1 MSSAPHTAEELA
13 HRTTELV
20 TLPAIYHRVKQVIDD
35 PDGSVIE
42 LAKVVA
48 ADPGITMRVLRVVNS
63 VFYGF
68 PGRVETM
75 SRAVSV
81 LGMQQVHDI
90 VLATTVTAV
99 FAGMRP
105 ERMDVARFWRCS
117 AMRGLLARAAAKSCG
132 LLDAERLFVGGILAD
147 IGHMVMY
154 MQAPQLAEQA
164 LVESRTSGAA
174 LDQLE
179 RHIVGCDY
187 AQVGAA
193 LLQAWRLPRGFA
205 VSIGGQLDPL
215 RAAPHEFEASLLHLA
230 RHAVGYDAEL
240 VDSARI
246 VANTHPTAWHIIRLE
261 PQAFEGACAEASS
274 SLGAV
279 MNLFFTD
286 FA

>member
-1 MSSAPHTAEELA
+1 MTHSAQDLA
-13 HRTTELV
+13 QRTTELV

-68 PGRVETM
+68 PGKIETM

-105 ERMDVARFWRCS
+105 ERMDVHRYWRAS

-132 LLDAERLFVGGILAD
+132 LLDAERLFVGGMLAD

-154 MQAPQLAEQA
+154 MHTPQEAEQA
-164 LVESRTSGAA
+164 LVEHRTSGAA
-174 LDQLE
+174 LDELE
-179 RHIVGCDY
+179 RNIVGCDY
-187 AQVGAA
+187 AAVGEA
-193 LLQAWRLPRGFA
+193 LLTEWRLPRSFA
-205 VSIGGQLDPL
+205 VSIGAQIDPA
-215 RAAPHEFEASLLHLA
+215 RGAPHEFEASLLHLA
-230 RHAVGYDAEL
+230 RHAVNYDAQLEE
-240 VDSARI
+240 SARI
-246 VANTHPTAWHIIRLE
+246 VANASPAAWQITRLE

-274 SLGAV
+274 SLAAV
-279 MNLFFTD
+279 MGLFFPEY
-286 FA
+286 A

>member
-1 MSSAPHTAEELA
+1 MTHSAQDLA
-13 HRTTELV
+13 QRTTELV

-68 PGRVETM
+68 PGKIETM

-105 ERMDVARFWRCS
+105 ERMDVHRFWRAS

-132 LLDAERLFVGGILAD
+132 LLDAERLFVGGMLAD

-154 MQAPQLAEQA
+154 MHAPQEAEQA
-164 LVESRTSGAA
+164 LVEHRTSGAA
-174 LDQLE
+174 LDGLE
-179 RHIVGCDY
+179 RDMVGCDY
-187 AQVGAA
+187 AAVGEA
-193 LLQAWRLPRGFA
+193 LLTEWRLPRSFA
-205 VSIGGQLDPL
+205 VAIGAQIDPT
-215 RAAPHEFEASLLHLA
+215 RGAPHEFEASLLHLA
-230 RHAVGYDAEL
+230 RHAVNYDGQLDE
-240 VDSARI
+240 SARI
-246 VANTHPTAWHIIRLE
+246 VANASPAAWQITRLE

-274 SLGAV
+274 SLAAV
-279 MNLFFTD
+279 MGLFFPEY
-286 FA
+286 A

>member
-1 MSSAPHTAEELA
+1 MTTHSAQELA
-13 HRTTELV
+13 RRTTELV

-68 PGRVETM
+68 PGKIETM
-75 SRAVSV
+75 QRAVSV

-105 ERMDVARFWRCS
+105 ERMDVARFWRAS
-117 AMRGLLARAAAKSCG
+117 AMRGLLSRAAAKSCG
-132 LLDAERLFVGGILAD
+132 LLDAERLFVGGMLAD

-154 MQAPQLAEQA
+154 MHVPQESEHA
-164 LVESRTSGAA
+164 LVDSRASGAPIEH
-174 LDQLE
+174 LE
-179 RHIVGCDY
+179 REIVGCDY
-187 AQVGAA
+187 AAVGEA
-193 LLQAWRLPRGFA
+193 LLTEWRLPRSFA
-205 VSIGGQLDPL
+205 VAIGAQIDP
-215 RAAPHEFEASLLHLA
+215 AHGAPHEFEASLLHLA

-240 VDSARI
+240 IDSARI
-246 VANTHPTAWHIIRLE
+246 VASASPAAWQITRLE
-261 PQAFEGACAEASS
+261 PQAFEGACAEAGS
-274 SLGAV
+274 SLAAV
-279 MNLFFTD
+279 MGLFFSEY
-286 FA
+286 A